1 MSLTMSDREY
11 KSYTGLNLVDL
22 KVILIIPFAG
32 DEDKKVY
39 ELYRVLSSFI
49 ILESTM
55 NLYIIFCPIQHI
67 GWWYISA
74 YKIQ

>member
-1 MSLTMSDREY
+1 MTDREY
-11 KSYTGLNLVDL
+11 KRYTGLNLVDL

-32 DEDKKVY
+32 NEDKKAY
-39 ELYRVLSSFI
+39 ERYSVLSPFI

-67 GWWYISA
+67 DW
-74 YKIQ
+74 

>member
-1 MSLTMSDREY
+1 MSHAMTDREY
-11 KSYTGLNLVDL
+11 KRYTGLNLVDL

-32 DEDKKVY
+32 NEDKKAY
-39 ELYRVLSSFI
+39 ELYWVLSSVI

-67 GWWYISA
+67 GC
-74 YKIQ
+74 